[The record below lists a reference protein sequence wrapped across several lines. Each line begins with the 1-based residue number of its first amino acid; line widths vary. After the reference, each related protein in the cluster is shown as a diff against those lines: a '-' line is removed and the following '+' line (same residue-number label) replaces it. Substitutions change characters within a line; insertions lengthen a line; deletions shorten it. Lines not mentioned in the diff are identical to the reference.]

1 MRYIDVDDDY
11 VGKILAANKLA
22 NGSDSLTEATKA
34 KKKEEEHDDEDKQQE
49 QQQMG
54 EATDLHECP
63 LCESQLENPL
73 SVEQIQEHI
82 EFILETINEAEE
94 FEGEELSEA
103 EEEDEDEDEEEE
115 DNDND

>member
-1 MRYIDVDDDY
+1 MRYVDVGDDY
-11 VGKILAANKLA
+11 VNQILAANKLA

-34 KKKEEEHDDEDKQQE
+34 KRREEEEDKQQE

-63 LCESQLENPL
+63 LCESQLDNPL

-103 EEEDEDEDEEEE
+103 EEEEDDAEEDEDEE
-115 DNDND
+115 DNKND